1 MAFALQDADEM
12 LLNRGAS
19 SFRVSG
25 RSFKSSFDRMY
36 LSKFGDEMNGNL
48 TIKMGYQLILE
59 SNAGQEGA
67 IAVYDAAGA
76 LMWTRT
82 IDGGTY

>member
-12 LLNRGAS
+12 LLNRGAA

-25 RSFKSSFDRMY
+25 KSFKSSFDRMY
-36 LSKFGDEMNGNL
+36 LSKYGDAMNGDL
-48 TIKMGYQLILE
+48 TIETGYQLIIK

-67 IAVYDAAGA
+67 VAVYDAAGA

-82 IDGGTY
+82 LDGGTY

>member
-1 MAFALQDADEM
+1 MAFALQDADQM
-12 LLNRGAS
+12 LLNRGAA

-36 LSKFGDEMNGNL
+36 LSKYGDVMQGDLTIAAGFNL
-48 TIKMGYQLILE
+48 TLT

-67 IAVYDAAGA
+67 LAVYDANGT

>member
-25 RSFKSSFDRMY
+25 KSFKSSFDRMY
-36 LSKFGDEMNGNL
+36 LSKYGDEMNGDL
-48 TIKMGYQLILE
+48 TIKAGYQLIIE

-67 IAVYDAAGA
+67 IAVYAADGA

>member
-12 LLNRGAS
+12 LLNRGAA
-19 SFRVSG
+19 SFKVSG
-25 RSFKSSFDRMY
+25 KSFKSSFDRMY
-36 LSKFGDEMNGNL
+36 LSKYGDVMNGDLTIETGYQL
-48 TIKMGYQLILE
+48 TIK

-67 IAVYDAAGA
+67 FAVYDANGA

-82 IDGGTY
+82 IDGGDY

>member
-1 MAFALQDADEM
+1 MAFALQDSDQM
-12 LLNRGAS
+12 LLNRGAA

-36 LSKFGDEMNGNL
+36 LSKYGDVVQGDLTIDAGFNL
-48 TIKMGYQLILE
+48 TLT
-59 SNAGQEGA
+59 SNDGQEGA
-67 IAVYDAAGA
+67 MALYDANGT

-82 IDGGTY
+82 VDGGTY